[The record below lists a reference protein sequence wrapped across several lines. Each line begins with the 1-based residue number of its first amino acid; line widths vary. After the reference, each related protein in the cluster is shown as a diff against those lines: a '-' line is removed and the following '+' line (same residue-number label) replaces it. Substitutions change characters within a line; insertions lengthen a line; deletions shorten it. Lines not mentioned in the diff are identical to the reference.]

1 MGPITLFDKS
11 FLQSLHVDE
20 SVWFDNFFYPVI
32 CPIFYVETL
41 ADLKKPKLRRSPE
54 EEVGIIAN
62 KFPEMHCAP
71 ILHHGR
77 MAISNLLGDQVPL
90 TGQIPRVIRRQ
101 VKSEN
106 LKGVVYDPLPEE
118 EAFLRWQSREFHD
131 LEREFASTWRA
142 NLESLDLKRIPDE
155 FRKLGISGRNCKSSR
170 EAKSIADAL
179 VNGTDKTL
187 EVLGFLFFVLDI
199 PQEGRNL
206 IMERWVAAKFPP
218 LSSFAP
224 YAAHFL
230 TVEIFFQISLEASQ
244 ISSDRPSNRLD
255 IAYLYYLPFCQV
267 FVSWDKL
274 HCQCAPLFLRENQ
287 TFIWGPEL
295 KRSLSVLD
303 QHYSGL
309 PESEQEKGVMHF
321 APYPPTEIESIVSR
335 EWDKYLHGWR
345 EYAQEPPIE
354 SNSNPDIVNK
364 LKNLTEAP
372 PLRPEAVD
380 FDPEDAN
387 VMVVKRKVHKT
398 KGKWWQ
404 LPRDLEDNDDEKR

>member
-11 FLQSLHVDE
+11 FLQSLNVDE
-20 SVWFDNFFYPVI
+20 SVWFDRFFYSAI

-41 ADLKKPKLRRSPE
+41 ADLKKPQCCRSPE
-54 EEVGIIAN
+54 QEVGAIAD
-62 KFPEMHCAP
+62 KFPETQRAP
-71 ILHHGR
+71 MLHHGG
-77 MAISNLLGDQVPL
+77 MAIRNLLGDQVPL
-90 TGQIPRVIRRQ
+90 IGRIPRIISRQ

-106 LKGVVYDPLPEE
+106 LTGVIYDQSPEE
-118 EAFLRWQSREFHD
+118 EAFLRWQSRKFHD

-155 FRKLGISGRNCKSSR
+155 FRNLGISGRNCTLQ

-187 EVLGFLFFVLDI
+187 EMLEFVFFVLDVS
-199 PQEGRNL
+199 ERDRNL
-206 IMERWVAAKFPP
+206 IMERWLQSELPS

-224 YAAHFL
+224 YAAHVL

-274 HCQCAPLFLRENQ
+274 HRRCAPLFLRENQ

-295 KRSLSVLD
+295 KSALSVLD
-303 QHYSGL
+303 QHYSTL
-309 PESEQEKGVMHF
+309 PESEKEKGVIHF
-321 APYPPTEIESIVSR
+321 APYPPTEIESIVSQ

-345 EYAQEPPIE
+345 EYAQEPPIQPD
-354 SNSNPDIVNK
+354 SNPELVK
-364 LKNLTEAP
+364 ELTNLTEAP
-372 PLRPEAVD
+372 PLRPDAVD
-380 FDPEDAN
+380 FAPEDAN
-387 VMVVKRKVHKT
+387 VMAVKRRVPKK

-404 LPRDLEDNDDEKR
+404 LPRDLDSEDDEEE